1 MLLEAEVV
9 PLAVEGVLL
18 EAVPLLLVMAAEAV
32 W

>member
-18 EAVPLLLVMAAEAV
+18 EAVLLLLAMVEEEV